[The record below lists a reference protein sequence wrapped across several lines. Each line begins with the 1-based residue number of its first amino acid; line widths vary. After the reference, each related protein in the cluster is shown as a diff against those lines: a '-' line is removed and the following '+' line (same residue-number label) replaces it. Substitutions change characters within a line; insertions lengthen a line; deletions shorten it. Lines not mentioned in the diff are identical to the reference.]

1 MDLEH
6 CPFCGV
12 KPHHV
17 DGLATDSGARDR
29 IGKYAWIECGCGA
42 RGPDVRVNYG
52 DVDGWQDKVTDE
64 WNTRAPDAAAR
75 APKDP
80 VAELREAYRDILA
93 VPVSDHAAT
102 TALARLERAITALE
116 AGK

>member
-52 DVDGWQDKVTDE
+52 NVDGWQDKVTDE
-64 WNTRAPDAAAR
+64 WNTRAPDAAAF
-75 APKDP
+75 AAG
-80 VAELREAYRDILA
+80 AEALLA
-93 VPVSDHAAT
+93 KIGG
-102 TALARLERAITALE
+102 E
-116 AGK
+116 G